1 MDENKFQNAWEE
13 KERKRVSRR
22 RWNGVFLAVVFIGGA
37 YMFSNGS
44 SIETTDMNPP
54 PEQVEAEDAKDEGT
68 KMANIGDNVQLNN
81 LSITVNGSEERPYIE
96 GVETQ
101 GKVVLVDVTVQND
114 DKESRTIDDS
124 MFQLTVGGTTYDPD
138 NTLSRYA
145 NDGESLFYDSINPG
159 LNVQSFVAFEVP
171 ENLTGYDLLV
181 TGGVGTEAGEQT
193 LIKLN

>member
-1 MDENKFQNAWEE
+1 MNG
-13 KERKRVSRR
+13 RSRMNR
-22 RWNGVFLAVVFIGGA
+22 RSGMGWKGTLFAILGVLVIGGTLGVL
-37 YMFSNGS
+37 S
-44 SIETTDMNPP
+44 EDEEVTDVQT
-54 PEQVEAEDAKDEGT
+54 EQVGAKEAKDDGT
-68 KMANIGDNVQLNN
+68 KIVNVGDAVKLNN

-101 GKVVLVDVTVQND
+101 GKVILVDVTVLNN

-145 NDGESLFYDSINPG
+145 NNGESLFYDKINPG
-159 LNVQSFVAFEVP
+159 LDVQSFIAFEVP
-171 ENLTGYDLLV
+171 EDLKDYDILV

>member
-1 MDENKFQNAWEE
+1 MERNRLQDS
-13 KERKRVSRR
+13 ERKRVSRR
-22 RWNGVFLAVVFIGGA
+22 RWNGVFLAIVFIGGA

-44 SIETTDMNPP
+44 NSETTDMDAPS
-54 PEQVEAEDAKDEGT
+54 EQVGAKEAKDDGT
-68 KMANIGDNVQLNN
+68 KIANVGDAVKLNN

-101 GKVVLVDVTVQND
+101 GKVVLVDVTVLNN

-145 NDGESLFYDSINPG
+145 NNGESLFYDKINPG
-159 LNVQSFVAFEVP
+159 LDVQSFIAFEVP
-171 ENLTGYDLLV
+171 ENLKDYDILV